1 MQKKPL
7 RILLFN
13 VGYATALDGTL
24 RDYLLR
30 FYRYLYTP
38 RRIIRRVRQA
48 VFHLMQSKKPDV
60 CCFVEIHKE
69 HGFLRHPRAYREE
82 SIENKYGLHS
92 LLRLL
97 PFFRDNC
104 NGFFAKKKLPF
115 REHYLRN
122 GTKKLVYEIALR
134 PDASLL
140 LAHFSLN
147 RAVRQEQCA
156 ELRTLIGKRRNVIL
170 CGDFNIFGGFDE
182 LKRFADSCNLRIVN
196 APSQA
201 TFPAVH
207 PRKALD
213 LFLCPKDAGH
223 PSVTVLDSV
232 HVSDHLPVM
241 LEVII

>member
-1 MQKKPL
+1 MTKKPL
-7 RILLFN
+7 HILLFN
-13 VGYATALDGTL
+13 VGYATALDGTM

-38 RRIIRRVRQA
+38 RSVIRQVRQA
-48 VFHLMQSKKPDV
+48 IFQLMQAQKPDI
-60 CCFVEIHKE
+60 CCFVEIHKR
-69 HGFLRHPRAYREE
+69 HSFLRHPHAYREG

-104 NGFFAKKKLPF
+104 NGFFAKEPLPF
-115 REHYLRN
+115 RMHYLRH
-122 GTKKLVYEIALR
+122 GTKKLVYEIELR
-134 PDASLL
+134 PDTSLF
-140 LAHFSLN
+140 LAHFSLKK
-147 RAVRQEQCA
+147 RVRQKQCE
-156 ELRTLIGKRRNVIL
+156 ELQTLIAQRKNVIL
-170 CGDFNIFGGFDE
+170 CGDFNIFHGFEE
-182 LKRFADSCNLRIVN
+182 LQAFAGKCHLRIVN

-213 LFLCPKDAGH
+213 LFLCPEDAES
-223 PSVTVLDSV
+223 PSVRVLDSV

-241 LEVII
+241 LEVTV